1 MNVGK
6 LLSTNKEVVWNSNSV
21 ISNAND
27 TRVSSEEV
35 SFKDWISFMLQ
46 FKCSQNVSISSLI
59 LCKASFN
66 RSVGKVNF
74 TLIVICVSQS
84 NHKDFCLSSNTCWWG
99 KYQLHS
105 CSNTNSS
112 TSKSC
117 ANCSQSSISFND
129 TKLSIKS
136 IA

>member
-6 LLSTNKEVVWNSNSV
+6 LLSTNKEVVWNSNGV
-21 ISNAND
+21 VSNANN

-35 SFKDWISFMLQ
+35 SFKDWISSMLQ

-84 NHKDFCLSSNTCWWG
+84 NHEDFCLSSNACGWCE
-99 KYQLHS
+99 YQLHS

-112 TSKSC
+112 ASKSC
-117 ANCSQSSISFND
+117 ADCSQSSIGFND
-129 TKLSIKS
+129 TKLGIKS
-136 IA
+136 IT

>member
-35 SFKDWISFMLQ
+35 SFKDWISSMLQ

>member
-1 MNVGK
+1 MNIGK

-21 ISNAND
+21 IRNAND
-27 TRVSSEEV
+27 TRVSSKEV
-35 SFKDWISFMLQ
+35 SFKDWISSMLQ

-59 LCKASFN
+59 LCEASFN
-66 RSVGKVNF
+66 RSIGKVNF
-74 TLIVICVSQS
+74 TLIIICVSQS
-84 NHKDFCLSSNTCWWG
+84 NHEDFCLSSNTCWWG

-117 ANCSQSSISFND
+117 ADCSQSSISFND

>member
-6 LLSTNKEVVWNSNSV
+6 LLSTNKEVVWNSNGV
-21 ISNAND
+21 VSNAND

-35 SFKDWISFMLQ
+35 SFKDWISSMLQ

-74 TLIVICVSQS
+74 TLIIICVSQS
-84 NHKDFCLSSNTCWWG
+84 NHEDFCLSSNTCWWC
-99 KYQLHS
+99 KYQLYS
-105 CSNTNSS
+105 CGNTNSS

-117 ANCSQSSISFND
+117 ADCSQSSIGFND

-136 IA
+136 IT